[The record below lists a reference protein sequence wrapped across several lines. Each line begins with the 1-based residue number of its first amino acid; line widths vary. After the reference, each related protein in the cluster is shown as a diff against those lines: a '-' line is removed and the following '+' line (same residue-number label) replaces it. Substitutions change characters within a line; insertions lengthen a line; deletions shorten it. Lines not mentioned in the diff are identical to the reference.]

1 MVNRLRP
8 GKCFLCMLWYFLF
21 TCCHTYYRGKT
32 MDEIMKHIQDL
43 VIYENFRDDDDPSK
57 RL

>member
-1 MVNRLRP
+1 M
-8 GKCFLCMLWYFLF
+8 
-21 TCCHTYYRGKT
+21 CCDTYYRGKT

>member
-1 MVNRLRP
+1 
-8 GKCFLCMLWYFLF
+8 
-21 TCCHTYYRGKT
+21 

-57 RL
+57 RLQVFICLLVL